1 MNTFGLEIVLP
12 IPKLSKAVISA
23 FSTPAVVLLSKPIPL
38 VAPVTGKFDKVSDID
53 PKPAAV
59 PGSNSVALPVLVP
72 AKPPATEPSF

>member
-38 VAPVTGKFDKVSDID
+38 VAPVTGKFDKVSV
-53 PKPAAV
+53 AASVTV
-59 PGSNSVALPVLVP
+59 PRPTSNSPVPVFTI
-72 AKPPATEPSF
+72 A